1 MKEIDAR
8 GLACPGPV
16 LQTKAAIDLKK
27 WEALNVIVDNEAS
40 KQNVCWFLESN
51 GYQTGVKDDDRNFVI
66 TGTLSESPESQPEKQ
81 ISTPRTE
88 DKKLW
93 SCVQQIE

>member
-40 KQNVCWFLESN
+40 MQNVCRFFGIQWLS
-51 GYQTGVKDDDRNFVI
+51 DRR
-66 TGTLSESPESQPEKQ
+66 Q
-81 ISTPRTE
+81 R
-88 DKKLW
+88 
-93 SCVQQIE
+93 